1 MWTKSIELTKW
12 CAIVHGMIV
21 AEVWK
26 DKEGLG
32 WVTWWRFCAWSNPDS
47 PGFCSVAILA
57 LFTTSLRFTFWI
69 PETGYHEVNNFKN
82 EAQK

>member
-1 MWTKSIELTKW
+1 
-12 CAIVHGMIV
+12 MIV

-32 WVTWWRFCAWSNPDS
+32 WVAWSNPDS

-57 LFTTSLRFTFWI
+57 SFTTSLRFTFWI

-82 EAQK
+82 EVQK

>member
-1 MWTKSIELTKW
+1 M
-12 CAIVHGMIV
+12 HGMIV

-57 LFTTSLRFTFWI
+57 RLLLHSVLLSEYLKPAIMKLTTLKMKLKSKVLR
-69 PETGYHEVNNFKN
+69 ERLQVE
-82 EAQK
+82 